1 MMWLLIL
8 VLFSGP
14 MQIDR
19 MEIIATYW
27 NEKKCVERAT
37 YAKEVGIPD
46 NANVGC
52 IRVEGVK
59 EAKGIA

>member
-1 MMWLLIL
+1 
-8 VLFSGP
+8 